1 MKTSSIFSF
10 LQTCITY
17 VTLGIL
23 LFGMW
28 VNLSLQSPL
37 SVDDKLELAIAPS
50 DSATVVIET
59 MTDLGLLEVELPMR
73 IRLKLLNLE
82 ESLQAGVYTVAQ
94 GDTAEGI
101 LKKIITGD
109 SKLFSVTLIEGK
121 KASDYIEQ
129 LKQTEGIVP
138 TNIDIQS
145 GINSVGADLPTCAF
159 KSQHMEGRFYPD
171 TYFFSPGTKDIQI
184 LKRAAFRM
192 CEILTEAWVSRSS
205 RLSHMSM
212 YEGLI
217 LASIIEKESSLI
229 DEVKTI
235 SGVFMRRLS
244 LGMRL
249 QADPTVIYGR
259 GPDRSGE
266 LTKEDLRTDTPYN
279 TYTRSGLP
287 LTPIANPSKI
297 SIHAAFN
304 PDHGNELYFVAKGD
318 GTHQFSAKLEEHQ
331 MAVDKYREGSNR

>member
-1 MKTSSIFSF
+1 
-10 LQTCITY
+10 
-17 VTLGIL
+17 
-23 LFGMW
+23 MW
-28 VNLSLQSPL
+28 ANLSLQSPV
-37 SVDDKLELAIAPS
+37 SVGDKLELEIAP
-50 DSATVVIET
+50 DTSATVVIET
-59 MTDLGLLEVELPMR
+59 MMSQGLIDAKLPIR

-82 ESLQAGVYTVAQ
+82 ESLQAGVYPVAQ
-94 GDTAEGI
+94 GDTAEDI
-101 LKKIITGD
+101 LNKIVMGD
-109 SKLFSVTLIEGK
+109 SKLLSVTLIEGK
-121 KASDYIEQ
+121 RVSHYIEQ

-138 TNIDIQS
+138 TNIDILS
-145 GINSVGADLPTCAF
+145 SINSVGADLPTCGL

-184 LKRAAFRM
+184 LKRAALRM
-192 CEILTEAWVSRSS
+192 CEMLTEAWVSRSS
-205 RLSHMSM
+205 KLPHMSM

-217 LASIIEKESSLI
+217 LASIIEKESGLI

-259 GPDRSGE
+259 GPDRSGA
-266 LTKEDLRTDTPYN
+266 LTKEDLRKDTPYN
-279 TYTRSGLP
+279 TYTRPGLP

-297 SIHAAFN
+297 SINAAFN

-331 MAVDKYREGSNR
+331 MAVDKYREGGNR

>member
-1 MKTSSIFSF
+1 
-10 LQTCITY
+10 
-17 VTLGIL
+17 
-23 LFGMW
+23 MW
-28 VNLSLQSPL
+28 ANLSLQSPV
-37 SVDDKLELAIAPS
+37 SVGDKLELVIVPNT
-50 DSATVVIET
+50 SATGVIET
-59 MTDLGLLEVELPMR
+59 MMSQGLIDAKLPLR

-82 ESLQAGVYTVAQ
+82 ESLQAGIYPVAQ
-94 GDTAEGI
+94 GDTAEDI
-101 LKKIITGD
+101 LNKIVMGD
-109 SKLFSVTLIEGK
+109 SKLMSVTLIEGK
-121 KASDYIEQ
+121 RVSHYIEQ

-138 TNIDIQS
+138 TNIDIHS
-145 GINSVGADLPTCAF
+145 SINLVGADLPTCGL

-184 LKRAAFRM
+184 LKRAALRM
-192 CEILTEAWVSRSS
+192 CEMLTEAWVSRSS
-205 RLSHMSM
+205 KLPHMSM

-217 LASIIEKESSLI
+217 LASIIEKESGLI

-266 LTKEDLRTDTPYN
+266 LTKEDLRKDTPYN
-279 TYTRSGLP
+279 TYTRPGLP
-287 LTPIANPSKI
+287 LTPIANPSKR
-297 SIHAAFN
+297 SINAAFN

-331 MAVDKYREGSNR
+331 MAVDKYRGGSNR

>member
-1 MKTSSIFSF
+1 
-10 LQTCITY
+10 
-17 VTLGIL
+17 
-23 LFGMW
+23 
-28 VNLSLQSPL
+28 
-37 SVDDKLELAIAPS
+37 
-50 DSATVVIET
+50 
-59 MTDLGLLEVELPMR
+59 
-73 IRLKLLNLE
+73 
-82 ESLQAGVYTVAQ
+82 
-94 GDTAEGI
+94 
-101 LKKIITGD
+101 
-109 SKLFSVTLIEGK
+109 
-121 KASDYIEQ
+121 
-129 LKQTEGIVP
+129 
-138 TNIDIQS
+138 
-145 GINSVGADLPTCAF
+145 
-159 KSQHMEGRFYPD
+159 
-171 TYFFSPGTKDIQI
+171 
-184 LKRAAFRM
+184 
-192 CEILTEAWVSRSS
+192 
-205 RLSHMSM
+205 MSM

-217 LASIIEKESSLI
+217 LASIIEKESGLI
-229 DEVKTI
+229 DEVKTN